1 MASDTAVAE
10 APPQAMLEQLVPAT
24 FQRFTVFGTSQERE
38 IPQVLI
44 GLPRRGGAFAKWY
57 SAQWKQIR
65 YELAAR
71 GNIAARES
79 IKQQAGRK
87 RVWQQLP
94 ANMAHRNERAR
105 RARRVRALKVKFEKE
120 AARWAKKKIT
130 LEELEEMK
138 KRVELEETKRLLRQ
152 AKERRLKEKAELD
165 RAKAEEHV
173 D

>member
-10 APPQAMLEQLVPAT
+10 APPQTELEQLRPAT
-24 FQRFTVFGTSQERE
+24 FQCFTVFGTSQERE
-38 IPQVLI
+38 IPKALI
-44 GLPRRGGAFAKWY
+44 RLPRRGGAFAKWY

-94 ANMAHRNERAR
+94 ANMVHRNERAR
-105 RARRVRALKVKFEKE
+105 LARRVRALKVAREGE
-120 AARWAKKKIT
+120 ASRWAKAKIT
-130 LEELEEMK
+130 FEEMK
-138 KRVELEETKRLLRQ
+138 RLEMEETKRLLRQ

>member
-1 MASDTAVAE
+1 MTSDTAVAE
-10 APPQAMLEQLVPAT
+10 APPQAELEQLRPAT
-24 FQRFTVFGTSQERE
+24 FQCFTVFGTSHERE
-38 IPQVLI
+38 IPKALL
-44 GLPRRGGAFAKWY
+44 GSPRRGGAFAKWY

-94 ANMAHRNERAR
+94 ANMVHRNERAR
-105 RARRVRALKVKFEKE
+105 LARRVRALKVACEKE
-120 AARWAKKKIT
+120 AACWACWA
-130 LEELEEMK
+130 MK
-138 KRVELEETKRLLRQ
+138 KRLELEETKRLLRQ